1 MLFKWILMAVVFFF
15 VTRFL
20 QRMTTPSSTRGEGWF
35 GRRPRAKERAE
46 KYPNAIDADF
56 EELDDKK

>member
-20 QRMTTPSSTRGEGWF
+20 QRLTTPSSMRSEGWF
-35 GRRPRAKERAE
+35 ARRPRAKERAD
-46 KYPNAIDADF
+46 KYPDAIDADF